1 MNIPAEPLTQAS
13 IRQLLLTNDKAVVRA
28 CMALYQRQ
36 LADEQACGQTRHKNG
51 IGFSNAD
58 ASPLSHIAK
67 LGSKWG
73 SSDIGLSAEKLAD
86 ARQRVLKYTGQLLQ
100 IAQQKQ
106 LDKIL

>member
-1 MNIPAEPLTQAS
+1 MTAPTQPLTQAS

-36 LADEQACGQTRHKNG
+36 LSDEQACGQTRHKNG

-67 LGSKWG
+67 MAEHFDV
-73 SSDIGLSAEKLAD
+73 SSAWLTAAKLAD
-86 ARQRVLKYTGQLLQ
+86 ARKRVLKYTGQLLQ

-106 LDKIL
+106 LDKML